1 MARPRRVRREPD
13 IGRVKM
19 LVDDAYDVIMHQ
31 DEDDVSGH
39 KIAVNYGYLCRI
51 IEGLKEEVWDA

>member
-1 MARPRRVRREPD
+1 MARPRKVRREPD
-13 IGRVKM
+13 IGLVKM

-39 KIAVNYGYLCRI
+39 KIAVKYGYLCRI
-51 IEGLKEEVWDA
+51 IEGLKEEVQDA